1 MVLSATP
8 ATWDATLPTL
18 RWPKQPLRHRAAHYA
33 ECRLRH
39 HLMCVSLGAALSAQ
53 FVPNWTAASVC
64 EAVLAEVNGA
74 GRIHTCS
81 SSLQGSLCHQG
92 SFCTRFKLFPTEF
105 LTRQSDAQPP
115 SGHAFCTLTAAPTPC
130 TAKARPRR
138 NASPALQSQ
147 GMYRHYEK
155 AYLHH

>member
-8 ATWDATLPTL
+8 ATWDATWPTL
-18 RWPKQPLRHRAAHYA
+18 RWPKQLLRHRAAHYA

-39 HLMCVSLGAALSAQ
+39 HLMCVSLGVALSAQ

-115 SGHAFCTLTAAPTPC
+115 SGRAFCALTACWPPGRRWRGRGVPTDDLDSTRLADPYQ
-130 TAKARPRR
+130 
-138 NASPALQSQ
+138 SPT
-147 GMYRHYEK
+147 
-155 AYLHH
+155 

>member
-1 MVLSATP
+1 MTAAVDGCRSHRWRTTEASGAIGNAGDMGCNIADIAMAETAPSTSSSALRRMP
-8 ATWDATLPTL
+8 ATASPHVCFV
-18 RWPKQPLRHRAAHYA
+18 RSSS
-33 ECRLRH
+33 
-39 HLMCVSLGAALSAQ
+39 V
-53 FVPNWTAASVC
+53 VPNWTAASVC

-115 SGHAFCTLTAAPTPC
+115 SGRAFCTLTAAPPPC
-130 TAKARPRR
+130 TAPSSVKT
-138 NASPALQSQ
+138 
-147 GMYRHYEK
+147 GCCHG
-155 AYLHH
+155 